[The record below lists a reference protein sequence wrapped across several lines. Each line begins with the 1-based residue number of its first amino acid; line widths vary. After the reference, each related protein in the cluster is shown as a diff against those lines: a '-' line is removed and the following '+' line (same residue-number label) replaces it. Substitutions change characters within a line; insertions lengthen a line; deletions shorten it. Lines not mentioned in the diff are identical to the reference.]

1 LAEFRQPPS
10 PPELPTRL
18 TLVCPL
24 CRAPLMR
31 APKTWGCASRHSFD
45 VAREGYVNL
54 LPVQQKASRSPGD
67 SAESLAARR
76 AFLGAGHYAPLRT
89 AVTAMLA
96 PLDADTVLDIGCG
109 EGWYTSAFPDA
120 AREVIGVDIAKPAI
134 RMAAKAYGLSCPDI
148 TWLVGSGASL
158 PVEDAAVDAIACLF
172 TQLHV
177 AEMDRVLKPGG
188 HVVVVTPAADHL
200 AALRRR
206 LFETLVE
213 HQPDKFIAG
222 FEPRFE
228 LVRRDDLR
236 TELSLDNSALRQLL
250 AMTPY
255 VWKAKPERRAA
266 LEASPRLDTAAAFS
280 LLLFRKLG

>member
-1 LAEFRQPPS
+1 MAEPTLTPLEQPARLAIA
-10 PPELPTRL
+10 
-18 TLVCPL
+18 CPL
-24 CRAPLMR
+24 CRAPLIR
-31 APKTWGCASRHSFD
+31 TPKVWACVNRHTFD

-54 LPVQQKASRSPGD
+54 LPVQQKASKAPGD

-76 AFLGAGHYAPLRT
+76 AFLAAGHYAPLRSAIT
-89 AVTAMLA
+89 RLLA
-96 PLDADTVLDIGCG
+96 PLAPRALIDIGCG
-109 EGWYTSAFPDA
+109 EGWYTSAFPDV
-120 AREVIGVDIAKPAI
+120 AREVVGLDIAKPAV
-134 RMAAKAYGLSCPDI
+134 RMAAKAYGVSCPEI

-158 PVEDAAVDAIACLF
+158 PVDDGALDAATCLF

-177 AEMDRVLKPGG
+177 DELHRALVAGG
-188 HVVVVTPAADHL
+188 HVLVVTPAADHL

-213 HQPDKFIAG
+213 HQPEKFIAG

-228 LVRRDDLR
+228 LMLHESVRA
-236 TELSLDNSALRQLL
+236 ELSLDNGSLRQLL

-266 LEASPRLDTAAAFS
+266 LEALPRLDTTAAFS
-280 LLLFRKLG
+280 LLLFRKRGD